1 MMDQDG
7 DTGLEF
13 PPLFDIPPPPPP
25 PWLEPDD
32 PDCGACHQGSQV
44 SSYPGDTFY
53 NIVII
58 LVFVISMLIILFTLF
73 MFLYRRF
80 KKKTRKQQ
88 ENTIMSE
95 YQIENI
101 PKLSYNFPVAPRQN
115 DYTNTPVM
123 AGSVYTSVDPHL
135 YSDLSLSL
143 SLSMSSS
150 ASSQSRFSSQDRR
163 TVSPG
168 SELCRGSPPHHHPVT
183 EL

>member
-7 DTGLEF
+7 DGLEF
-13 PPLFDIPPPPPP
+13 PPVFDIPPPPPP

-32 PDCGACHQGSQV
+32 PGCGSCHQGSQV
-44 SSYPGDTFY
+44 SSYLGDTFY

-58 LVFVISMLIILFTLF
+58 FVFVICMLIILFTLLQ
-73 MFLYRRF
+73 FLHRRL
-80 KKKTRKQQ
+80 KKKLTSQQ

-101 PKLSYNFPVAPRQN
+101 PKLSHNFPVSPHQN
-115 DYTNTPVM
+115 YYTNMPVM
-123 AGSVYTSVDPHL
+123 AGPVYEAVDPQL

-143 SLSMSSS
+143 SVSMSSS
-150 ASSQSRFSSQDRR
+150 ASSQSRFSSQERR
-163 TVSPG
+163 TLSPHPEDRD
-168 SELCRGSPPHHHPVT
+168 SSRHHPVT